1 MVMRVYKYLF
11 TLLSVVVV
19 VACTD
24 DKSDSA
30 MSVESSTI
38 EIDAVGGVKHLK
50 VDIAD
55 SWIASTDNAWIT
67 VSPANGVGAVTCE
80 FKIDSALTAEPR
92 YGVVRIQNLR
102 TMQSQEIAVAQAGFP
117 YTIELE
123 DNAFD
128 IECYKTS
135 EERYFDVAVRSNVEF
150 DINIPSDIDWL
161 KADDYTLTLNRGLRP
176 RQTTVRFS
184 WDINTMA
191 QERLAEITFTP
202 KQAVELSRS
211 DVLNVKQEAAEPII
225 PDTRAGDSLS
235 LLNIANTM
243 QCWTVWDSS
252 TPMNTWNGITLWDE
266 RMPGCKEE
274 WVGRVKRVEIF
285 LCNSFEGL
293 PYEVQYL
300 TAAEEI
306 YIFSNENSMLKS
318 LNIGEHI
325 CKLTNLKRLT
335 VGAFGLSE
343 LPDEFANLKS
353 LEYLDLGSNN
363 FQRVPAVLTKENFPN
378 LRALVLNAQQRHAV
392 SDLSNTVHDMETLG
406 GLIGEESVPAHL
418 LKWGLDTLVLSVNYL
433 HGALPSFEDDPTV
446 PKWTEEEVIAA
457 DTLPV
462 ELIGTPKVMPTTKT
476 FRINHNRISG
486 EAPKWLLMHPALD
499 WWVPF
504 SLVFPQ
510 EGRAADGTKAGFTN
524 APASLVEYYKNWY
537 PNKKLAN
544 SIEEEVPEEESG
556 IIMR

>member
-1 MVMRVYKYLF
+1 MRVYKYLF

-19 VACTD
+19 VACAD

-38 EIDAVGGVKHLK
+38 EIDAVGGVKSLK

-211 DVLNVKQEAAEPII
+211 DVLNIKQEAAEPIV
-225 PDTRAGDSLS
+225 PDTRSGDSIA
-235 LLNIANTM
+235 LLAVARNLDVMTQWDASQPMTM
-243 QCWTVWDSS
+243 WNNVVLWEESMEGC
-252 TPMNTWNGITLWDE
+252 TPEN
-266 RMPGCKEE
+266 
-274 WVGRVKRVEIF
+274 VGRVRSAQFVLFNTNEKMP
-285 LCNSFEGL
+285 FE
-293 PYEVQYL
+293 VRYL
-300 TAAEEI
+300 TAAEEL
-306 YIFSNENSMLKS
+306 YFFGNTNTFMKS
-318 LNIGEHI
+318 LELGDDI
-325 CKLTNLKRLT
+325 CELVQLKRLT
-335 VGAFGLSE
+335 IGSYGLID
-343 LPDEFANLKS
+343 LPDSFKKLKN
-353 LEYLDLGSNN
+353 LEYLNICANN
-363 FQRVPAVLTKENFPN
+363 FQRVPSVLKKSNFPA
-378 LRALVLNAQQRHAV
+378 LRSLVMNANQRSV
-392 SDLSNTVHDMETLG
+392 VYDLSNTTKTNLAGFIDEPKFPVD
-406 GLIGEESVPAHL
+406 LI
-418 LKWGLDTLVLSVNYL
+418 KWDLDTLVLSVNYL
-433 HGALPSFEDDPTV
+433 QGELPDFEDDASV
-446 PKWTEEEVIAA
+446 PVYTQQDIERA
-457 DTLPV
+457 DTLPQFLV
-462 ELIGTPKVMPTTKT
+462 DNRIKKVMPSTKR
-476 FRINHNRISG
+476 FAINFNRLSG
-486 EAPKWLLMHPALD
+486 KLPAWLLYHPALD
-499 WWVPF
+499 WWVPY
-504 SLVFPQ
+504 SLVFSQ
-510 EGRAADGTKAGFTN
+510 EGRAQDGTQAGFEN
-524 APASLVEYYKNWY
+524 EPVSLQYYY
-537 PNKKLAN
+537 DIYTKKEPWAVSN
-544 SIEEEVPEEESG
+544 GDEE
-556 IIMR
+556 

>member
-1 MVMRVYKYLF
+1 MRVYKYLF
-11 TLLSVVVV
+11 MIVSIV
-19 VACTD
+19 VAIACSD
-24 DKSDSA
+24 DNTNSA

-128 IECYKTS
+128 VECYKTS

-211 DVLNVKQEAAEPII
+211 DVLNVKQEAAEPIV
-225 PDTRAGDSLS
+225 PDTRSGDSIA
-235 LLNIANTM
+235 LLAVARNLDVMTQWDASQPMTM
-243 QCWTVWDSS
+243 
-252 TPMNTWNGITLWDE
+252 WNNVVLWDE
-266 RMPGCKEE
+266 SMEGCTPEN
-274 WVGRVKRVEIF
+274 VGRVRSAQFVLFNTNEKMP
-285 LCNSFEGL
+285 FE
-293 PYEVQYL
+293 VRYL
-300 TAAEEI
+300 TAAEEL
-306 YIFSNENSMLKS
+306 YFFGNTNTFMKS
-318 LNIGEHI
+318 LELGDDI
-325 CKLTNLKRLT
+325 CELVQLKRLT
-335 VGAFGLSE
+335 IGSYGLID
-343 LPDEFANLKS
+343 LPDSFKKLKN
-353 LEYLDLGSNN
+353 LEYLNICANN
-363 FQRVPAVLTKENFPN
+363 FQRVPSVLKKSNFPA
-378 LRALVLNAQQRHAV
+378 LRSLVMNANQRSV
-392 SDLSNTVHDMETLG
+392 VYDLSNTTKTNLAGFIDEPKFPVD
-406 GLIGEESVPAHL
+406 LI
-418 LKWGLDTLVLSVNYL
+418 KWDLDTLVLSVNYL
-433 HGALPSFEDDPTV
+433 QGELPDFEDDASV
-446 PKWTEEEVIAA
+446 PVYTQQDIERA
-457 DTLPV
+457 DTLPQFLV
-462 ELIGTPKVMPTTKT
+462 DNRIKKVMPSTKR
-476 FRINHNRISG
+476 FAINFNRLSG
-486 EAPKWLLMHPALD
+486 KLPAWLLYHPALD
-499 WWVPF
+499 WWVPY
-504 SLVFPQ
+504 SLVFSQ
-510 EGRAADGTKAGFTN
+510 EGRAQDGTQAGFEN
-524 APASLVEYYKNWY
+524 EPVSLQYYY
-537 PNKKLAN
+537 DIYTKKEPWAVSN
-544 SIEEEVPEEESG
+544 GDEE
-556 IIMR
+556 

>member
-1 MVMRVYKYLF
+1 MRVYKYLF

-38 EIDAVGGVKHLK
+38 EIDAVGGVKSLK

-67 VSPANGVGAVTCE
+67 VSPANGSGAVTCE

-128 IECYKTS
+128 VECYKTS

-150 DINIPSDIDWL
+150 DINILSDIDWL

-211 DVLNVKQEAAEPII
+211 DVLNVKQEAAEPIV
-225 PDTRAGDSLS
+225 PDTRSGDSIA
-235 LLNIANTM
+235 LLAVARNLDVMTQWDASQPMTM
-243 QCWTVWDSS
+243 
-252 TPMNTWNGITLWDE
+252 WNNVVLWDE
-266 RMPGCKEE
+266 SMEGCTPEN
-274 WVGRVKRVEIF
+274 VGRVRSAQFVLFNTNEKMP
-285 LCNSFEGL
+285 FE
-293 PYEVQYL
+293 VRYL
-300 TAAEEI
+300 TAAEEL
-306 YIFSNENSMLKS
+306 YFFGNTNTFMKS
-318 LNIGEHI
+318 LELGDDI
-325 CKLTNLKRLT
+325 CELVQLKRLT
-335 VGAFGLSE
+335 IGSYGLID
-343 LPDEFANLKS
+343 LPDSFKKLKN
-353 LEYLDLGSNN
+353 LEYLNICANN
-363 FQRVPAVLTKENFPN
+363 FQRVPSVLKKSNFPA
-378 LRALVLNAQQRHAV
+378 LRSLVMNANQRSV
-392 SDLSNTVHDMETLG
+392 VYDLSNTTKTNLAGFIDEPKFPVD
-406 GLIGEESVPAHL
+406 LI
-418 LKWGLDTLVLSVNYL
+418 KWDLDTLVLSVNYL
-433 HGALPSFEDDPTV
+433 QGELPDFEDDASV
-446 PKWTEEEVIAA
+446 PVYTQQDIERA
-457 DTLPV
+457 DTLPQFLV
-462 ELIGTPKVMPTTKT
+462 DNRIKKVMPSTKR
-476 FRINHNRISG
+476 FAINFNRLSG
-486 EAPKWLLMHPALD
+486 KLPAWLLYHPALD
-499 WWVPF
+499 WWVPY
-504 SLVFPQ
+504 SLVFSQ
-510 EGRAADGTKAGFTN
+510 EGRAQDGTQAGFEN
-524 APASLVEYYKNWY
+524 EPANLRYYY
-537 PNKKLAN
+537 DIYTKKEPWA
-544 SIEEEVPEEESG
+544 IATPEEE
-556 IIMR
+556 